1 MTDTPGTKA
10 GSVVLEFIADT
21 SKLMKGYDQAEEV
34 LDNYEKRA
42 EESKTAT
49 RNLERQMESAGTTA
63 QRSSTQMS
71 RLSDATEDN
80 ADATKDAARIQVDLT
95 DTLQQMGVSAKDAER
110 IVDDLNDALKENADN
125 AKDSDINI
133 GNFRSKL
140 DDIKVSGVGLAT
152 LITGIATAIIAVS
165 TAAYKAASEVD
176 DLNKNLAVTAGISL
190 AEAQGKSH
198 ITESLVDK
206 GYTRENVAPIVGQ
219 IVKLYPEWD
228 DESMQKMAE
237 KYAYFAETQ
246 GIATQSIVTD
256 MQGVFDETKWN
267 IQGPEEQA
275 KVMETLYGA
284 ISKSTVSFEE
294 FVSLLNEGDNA
305 FRMMGMSAEEAIAYI
320 ASQDANLGDVA
331 ALINSIDMAIM
342 QKSAELGSDAAAAA
356 WIQQI
361 VDATDGMEDATE
373 IAKILK
379 TELGVENERAAK
391 AFAEAL
397 SAGSTE
403 VSTLR
408 DEIDAASTPLMELD
422 EALRASNVALNR
434 LKESVKDGLGFYT
447 LGDEVEVLI
456 SQLDDLDRRGGLREI
471 IEAGLRGELHLSGA
485 KMVRDGLDT
494 ARETVYNIT
503 QNFLTPEV
511 DTYAARRGTEL
522 ALAADQSSQ
531 MHRI

>member
-1 MTDTPGTKA
+1 MTETPGTKA

-110 IVDDLNDALKENADN
+110 IVDGLNDALKENADK

-165 TAAYKAASEVD
+165 TAAYKAASEVN

-256 MQGVFDETKWN
+256 MQEVFDETKWN

-305 FRMMGMSAEEAIAYI
+305 FRMMGMSAEDTIAYI

-331 ALINSIDMAIM
+331 ALISSIDMAIM

-356 WIQQI
+356 WIQEI
-361 VDATDGMEDATE
+361 ISATDGMEDATE

-379 TELGVENERAAK
+379 EELGVENERAAK

-408 DEIDAASTPLMELD
+408 DEIDAASTPLQTLDEELRAADISLNRLIESAKDGIGFYALGDELNAYIKKLD
-422 EALRASNVALNR
+422 EANQ
-434 LKESVKDGLGFYT
+434 K
-447 LGDEVEVLI
+447 
-456 SQLDDLDRRGGLREI
+456 GGILEI
-471 IEAGLRGELHLSGA
+471 MAANFRGELPTTALWMIRSGYEA
-485 KMVRDGLDT
+485 AV
-494 ARETVYNIT
+494 NIT

-522 ALAADQSSQ
+522 ALAADESSQ
-531 MHRI
+531 MRRI

>member
-1 MTDTPGTKA
+1 MTETPGTKA

-49 RNLERQMESAGTTA
+49 RNLERQMESAGTAA

-165 TAAYKAASEVD
+165 TAAYKAASEVN

-305 FRMMGMSAEEAIAYI
+305 FRMMGMSAEDAIAYI

-331 ALINSIDMAIM
+331 ALISSIDMAIM
-342 QKSAELGSDAAAAA
+342 QKSNELGSDTAAAA
-356 WIQQI
+356 WIQEI
-361 VDATDGMEDATE
+361 ISATDGMEDATE

-379 TELGVENERAAK
+379 EELGVENERAAK

-408 DEIDAASTPLMELD
+408 DEIDAASTPLQTLD
-422 EALRASNVALNR
+422 EELRAADVSLNR
-434 LKESVKDGLGFYT
+434 LIESAKDGLGFYA
-447 LGDEVEVLI
+447 LGDELNAYI
-456 SQLDDLDRRGGLREI
+456 KKLDEANQKGGFLEI
-471 IEAGLRGELHLSGA
+471 MAANFRGELPTTAPWMIRSGYES
-485 KMVRDGLDT
+485 V
-494 ARETVYNIT
+494 VNIT
-503 QNFLTPEV
+503 QNFQTPEV

>member
-21 SKLMKGYDQAEEV
+21 AKLMKGYDQAEEV
-34 LDNYEKRA
+34 LDNYEKKA
-42 EESKTAT
+42 EDSKAAT
-49 RNLERQMESAGTTA
+49 KNLERQMNSAGA
-63 QRSSTQMS
+63 AALSSSTQMTQLANS
-71 RLSDATEDN
+71 TEDS
-80 ADATKDAARIQVDLT
+80 ADASKDAARMQVDLT
-95 DTLQQMGVSAKDAER
+95 DALQQLGVSADHAER
-110 IVDDLNDALKENADN
+110 IVNELNNELYENTEKSKKSSANLTDLKSTFDNLKI
-125 AKDSDINI
+125 SGI
-133 GNFRSKL
+133 G
-140 DDIKVSGVGLAT
+140 V
-152 LITGIATAIIAVS
+152 TAIISAVTS
-165 TAAYKAASEVD
+165 GIIAVTTAAYKASREIE

-246 GIATQSIVTD
+246 GIATQSIVTG

-397 SAGSTE
+397 SSGSTE
-403 VSTLR
+403 VNHLK
-408 DEIDAASTPLMELD
+408 DEINSASKPLKELD

-447 LGDEVEVLI
+447 LGGEVEVLI
-456 SQLDDLDRRGGLREI
+456 SQLDELDRRGGLREI
-471 IEAGLRGELHLSGA
+471 IDAGLRGELHLSGA

>member
-1 MTDTPGTKA
+1 MTDIPGTKA
-10 GSVVLEFIADT
+10 GSVVIEFTADT

-49 RNLERQMESAGTTA
+49 RNLERQMESAGTAA

-71 RLSDATEDN
+71 RLSDANEDN

-110 IVDDLNDALKENADN
+110 IVDDLNDALKENAEKSKKSSTN
-125 AKDSDINI
+125 LKDFHSTLGDLKISGI
-133 GNFRSKL
+133 G
-140 DDIKVSGVGLAT
+140 V
-152 LITGIATAIIAVS
+152 TAIMGAITS
-165 TAAYKAASEVD
+165 GIITAAKAAYNASREID

-198 ITESLVDK
+198 ITESLVGK

-246 GIATQSIVTD
+246 GIATQSIVTE

-305 FRMMGMSAEEAIAYI
+305 FRMMGMSAEDAIAYI

-331 ALINSIDMAIM
+331 ALISSIDMAIM
-342 QKSAELGSDAAAAA
+342 QKSNELGSDDAAAA
-356 WIQQI
+356 WIQEI
-361 VDATDGMEDATE
+361 ISATDGMEDATE

-379 TELGVENERAAK
+379 EELGVENERAAK

-408 DEIDAASTPLMELD
+408 DEIDAASTPLQTLD
-422 EALRASNVALNR
+422 EELRAADVSLNR
-434 LKESVKDGLGFYT
+434 LIESAKDGLGFYA
-447 LGDEVEVLI
+447 LGGELDAYIKKLDEVY
-456 SQLDDLDRRGGLREI
+456 QKGGFLEI
-471 IEAGLRGELHLSGA
+471 VAANFRGEIPTTTFGMMRSGSEA
-485 KMVRDGLDT
+485 V
-494 ARETVYNIT
+494 VNIT
-503 QNFLTPEV
+503 QNITSPTPIDSYTISNAAERG
-511 DTYAARRGTEL
+511 AKAGARRIT
-522 ALAADQSSQ
+522 
-531 MHRI
+531 

>member
-1 MTDTPGTKA
+1 MTETPGTKA

-305 FRMMGMSAEEAIAYI
+305 FRMMGMSAEDAIAYI

-331 ALINSIDMAIM
+331 ALISSIDMAIM
-342 QKSAELGSDAAAAA
+342 QKSNELGSDDAAAA
-356 WIQQI
+356 WIQEI
-361 VDATDGMEDATE
+361 ISATDGMEDATE

-379 TELGVENERAAK
+379 EELGVENERAAK

-408 DEIDAASTPLMELD
+408 DEIDAASTPLQTLD
-422 EALRASNVALNR
+422 EELRAADVSLNR
-434 LKESVKDGLGFYT
+434 LIESAKDGLGFYA
-447 LGDEVEVLI
+447 LGDELNAYI
-456 SQLDDLDRRGGLREI
+456 KKLDEANQKGGFLEI
-471 IEAGLRGELHLSGA
+471 MAANFRGELPTTTLGMIRSGYES
-485 KMVRDGLDT
+485 V
-494 ARETVYNIT
+494 VNIT

>member
-21 SKLMKGYDQAEEV
+21 AKLMKGYDQAEEV

-110 IVDDLNDALKENADN
+110 IVDDLNDTLKENADN

-246 GIATQSIVTD
+246 GIATQSIVTG

-275 KVMETLYGA
+275 NVMETLYGA

-447 LGDEVEVLI
+447 LGGEVEVLI
-456 SQLDDLDRRGGLREI
+456 SQLDELDRRGGLREI